1 MIVKINGKET
11 TIPDNITVTELLS
24 FLKIK
29 QNYVAVELNKE
40 IVKRSN
46 WDSTNIKEND
56 QIEIVTFV
64 GGG

>member
-11 TIPDNITVTELLS
+11 TIPDNITVSELLN